1 MQSFDSAEIQAR
13 HRRLQELMKAS
24 GSNLDAII
32 VLNTADL
39 YYLSATVQ
47 TAHLLIT
54 PGEEPRL
61 LVRKVL
67 ERAREDS
74 PLGHIEPLAS
84 MKELPKQ
91 VAELCGPPPW
101 RIGMELDVLPTAS
114 FGFYSRLLGEEAEIV
129 DASGLLLENRASK
142 SEYEIEELRRAA
154 RAQRLVFEA
163 VPEFLSHDGI
173 STYELQNQLDCR
185 ARTHGHCGVIRLR
198 GMNIGTGIGI
208 VTSGPEGALP
218 NHSHFPIGGRGPHV
232 CVSQGGSRSPI
243 EADTPII
250 VDYLMSLSGYHSDCT
265 RMAVRGTMPDG
276 AVEIYEKTRELL
288 RFSEETIRA
297 GSIPSK
303 IYEEMVALA
312 NEKGIGD
319 NFMGP
324 GGLAVKF
331 TGHSVGLEVNESPVL
346 APRFDEP
353 LAEGNTLAIEPKY
366 THPDWGVIGVENTY
380 AVRNDRLENLTE
392 ISEDIISVA
401 G

>member
-1 MQSFDSAEIQAR
+1 MQSFDPAEIQAR
-13 HRRLQELMKAS
+13 HQRLQELMKAS
-24 GSNLDAII
+24 AADLDAVI

-39 YYLSATVQ
+39 YYLSASVQ

-54 PGEEPRL
+54 PGQDPRL

-74 PLGHIEPLAS
+74 PLEHIEPLTS
-84 MKELPKQ
+84 IKLLPERIT
-91 VAELCGPPPW
+91 ELCGPPPW
-101 RIGMELDVLPTAS
+101 RIGMELDVVPAATFA
-114 FGFYSRLLGEEAEIV
+114 FYSKLLGENTEIV
-129 DASGLLLENRASK
+129 DASGLLLKNRASK
-142 SEYEIEELRRAA
+142 SDYEIEELRRAA
-154 RAQRLVFEA
+154 GAQRLVFEA
-163 VPEFLSHDGI
+163 VPEFLSREGI

-185 ARTHGHCGVIRLR
+185 ARSLGHCGVIRLR

-208 VTSGPEGALP
+208 VTSGAEGALP

-232 CVSQGGSRSPI
+232 CVSQGGSPSPI

-250 VDYLMSLSGYHSDCT
+250 VDYLMSLGGYHSDCT

-312 NEKGIGD
+312 RDKGIGD

-324 GGLAVKF
+324 GSLAVKF
-331 TGHSVGLEVNESPVL
+331 TGHSVGLEVNEAPVL

-353 LAEGNTLAIEPKY
+353 LVEGNTLAIEPKY

-380 AVRNDRLENLTE
+380 AVRKDRLENLTE
-392 ISEDIISVA
+392 IPEDIISVA

>member
-67 ERAREDS
+67 ERARDDS
-74 PLGHIEPLAS
+74 PLEHIEALAS

-91 VAELCGPPPW
+91 VEALCGPPPW
-101 RIGMELDVLPTAS
+101 RIGMELDVLPAS
-114 FGFYSRLLGEEAEIV
+114 TYAFYSKLLGEEAEIV
-129 DASGLLLENRASK
+129 DASRLLMANRAAK
-142 SEYEIEELRRAA
+142 SEYEIGELRRAA
-154 RAQRLVFEA
+154 EAQRILFEDI
-163 VPEFLSHDGI
+163 PGLISQEGI
-173 STYELQNQLDCR
+173 STCEVQNQLDCR
-185 ARTHGHCGVIRLR
+185 ARTLGHCGVLRLR
-198 GMNIGTGIGI
+198 GMNIGTGIGT
-208 VTSGPEGALP
+208 VTSGPDGALP

-288 RFSEETIRA
+288 RFCEETIRA

-324 GGLAVKF
+324 GDLAVKF
-331 TGHSVGLEVNESPVL
+331 TGHSVGLEVNELPVL

>member
-1 MQSFDSAEIQAR
+1 MQSFDPAEIQAR
-13 HRRLQELMKAS
+13 HQRLQELMKAS
-24 GSNLDAII
+24 AADLDAVI

-39 YYLSATVQ
+39 YYLSASVQ

-54 PGEEPRL
+54 PGQDPRL

-74 PLGHIEPLAS
+74 PLEHIEPLTS
-84 MKELPKQ
+84 MKLLPERIT
-91 VAELCGPPPW
+91 ELCGPPPW
-101 RIGMELDVLPTAS
+101 RIGMELDVVPAATFA
-114 FGFYSRLLGEEAEIV
+114 FYSKLLGENTEIV
-129 DASGLLLENRASK
+129 DASGLLLKNRASK
-142 SEYEIEELRRAA
+142 SDYEIEELRRAA
-154 RAQRLVFEA
+154 GAQRLVFEA
-163 VPEFLSHDGI
+163 VPEFLSREGI

-185 ARTHGHCGVIRLR
+185 ARSLGHCGVIRLR

-208 VTSGPEGALP
+208 VTSGAEGALP

-232 CVSQGGSRSPI
+232 CVSQGGSPSPI

-265 RMAVRGTMPDG
+265 RMAVRGTMPEG

-312 NEKGIGD
+312 NDKGIGD

-324 GGLAVKF
+324 GSLAVKF
-331 TGHSVGLEVNESPVL
+331 TGHSVGLEVNELPVL

-353 LAEGNTLAIEPKY
+353 LVEGNTLAIEPKY

-380 AVRNDRLENLTE
+380 AVRKDRLENLTE
-392 ISEDIISVA
+392 IPEDIISVA

>member
-13 HRRLQELMKAS
+13 HQRLQELMESS
-24 GSNLDAII
+24 GAKLDAII

-39 YYLSATVQ
+39 YYLSASVQ

-54 PGEEPRL
+54 PGQDPRL

-74 PLGHIEPLAS
+74 PLEHIEALGS
-84 MKELPKQ
+84 MKQLPERI
-91 VAELCGPPPW
+91 AELCGPPPW
-101 RIGMELDVLPTAS
+101 RIGMELDVVPAATFA
-114 FGFYSRLLGEEAEIV
+114 FYSKLLGEQTEIV
-129 DASGLLLENRASK
+129 DASGLLLKNRAAK
-142 SEYEIEELRRAA
+142 SELEIEELRRAA
-154 RAQRLVFEA
+154 RAQRQVFEA
-163 VPEFLSHDGI
+163 VPEFLSREEI

-185 ARTHGHCGVIRLR
+185 ARSLGHCGVIRLR

-232 CVSQGGSRSPI
+232 CVSQGGSPSPI

-250 VDYLMSLSGYHSDCT
+250 VDYLMSLGGYHSDCT
-265 RMAVRGTMPDG
+265 RMAVRGAMPDG

-288 RFSEETIRA
+288 RFCEENIRA

-312 NEKGIGD
+312 HDKGIGD

-324 GGLAVKF
+324 GSLAVKF
-331 TGHSVGLEVNESPVL
+331 TGHSVGLEVNETPVL
-346 APRFDEP
+346 APRFDEA
-353 LAEGNTLAIEPKY
+353 LVEGNTLAIEPKY

-380 AVRNDRLENLTE
+380 AVRADRLENLTE
-392 ISEDIISVA
+392 IPEDIISVTN
-401 G
+401 